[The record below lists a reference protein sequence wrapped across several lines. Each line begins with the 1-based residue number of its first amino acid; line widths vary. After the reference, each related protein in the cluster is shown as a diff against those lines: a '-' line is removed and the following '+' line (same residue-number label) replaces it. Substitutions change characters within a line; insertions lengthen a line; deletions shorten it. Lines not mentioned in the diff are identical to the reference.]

1 MGGGRVE
8 VVVELLHV
16 FAVVSLV
23 AGDTKEAFL
32 EDAVLAIP
40 EGEAETK
47 TLVVV
52 GNTTETVFTPPV
64 YARAGVL
71 VREMA
76 PCVAVRRVI
85 LAYGG
90 LYARRSGPGDAYNA
104 SDWKAQHTHCRS
116 LR

>member
-1 MGGGRVE
+1 MGGGGVE

-16 FAVVSLV
+16 FAVVSLM
-23 AGDTKEAFL
+23 AGHTKEAFL

-40 EGEAETK
+40 ERETETK

-52 GNTTETVFTPPV
+52 GNTTKAILAPPV
-64 YARAGVL
+64 YTRASVF

-85 LAYGG
+85 FAYSG
-90 LYARRSGPGDAYNA
+90 LYAR
-104 SDWKAQHTHCRS
+104 
-116 LR
+116 